1 MFALLSISPP
11 AIVTLFSGSRVALPG
26 GSVVEGVAAGWSD
39 KDHRVVDV
47 VRFSTPDGY
56 RISDGASPSY
66 EIDGDVVRETFETEA
81 VPAAPAPCARSR
93 ALAALSETDAVAIR
107 CFKAGVAFPAEWR
120 VYVEQLR
127 EIVRA
132 DSGELPKKPAFPEGT

>member
-1 MFALLSISPP
+1 MFALVSISPP
-11 AIVTLFSGSRVALPG
+11 AVVTLFSGSRVALPG
-26 GSVVEGVAAGWSD
+26 GSVVEGVAPGWSD
-39 KDHRVVDV
+39 KNYRVADV

-56 RISDGASPSY
+56 RILDGASPAY

-81 VPAAPAPCARSR
+81 IPAPAAPSARSR
-93 ALAALSETDAVAIR
+93 ALAALSDTDAVAIR
-107 CFKAGVAFPAEWR
+107 CFKAGVAFPDEWR